1 MPATDLARGL
11 VFYEKGL
18 GCRSSPTPAPP
29 LSSRRMTD
37 DPIRAL
43 LAGIDRAP
51 FIWAPKG
58 YVVILQKAVDEA
70 GGDPDE
76 VLAWVE
82 AQGGQLDRTIP
93 VVATR
98 RGVTSIPK
106 PVGKR
111 YYVVPEEALA
121 G

>member
-1 MPATDLARGL
+1 MA
-11 VFYEKGL
+11 
-18 GCRSSPTPAPP
+18 
-29 LSSRRMTD
+29 D

-43 LAGIDRAP
+43 LRSVDPSP

-58 YVVILQKAVDEA
+58 HVVIMQTAVEEA

-76 VLAWVE
+76 VLAWVQ
-82 AQGGQLDRTIP
+82 AHGGQLDRTLP

-106 PVGKR
+106 PVGRR
-111 YYVVPEEALA
+111 YYIVPEEALA

>member
-1 MPATDLARGL
+1 
-11 VFYEKGL
+11 
-18 GCRSSPTPAPP
+18 
-29 LSSRRMTD
+29 MTD
-37 DPIRAL
+37 DEIRTL
-43 LAGIDRAP
+43 LASIEPAP
-51 FIWAPKG
+51 FIWAPRG
-58 YVVILQKAVDEA
+58 HLVIMQSTVEEA

-82 AQGGQLDRTIP
+82 AHGGQLDRTLP

-111 YYVVPEEALA
+111 YYVVPEEALT
-121 G
+121 

>member
-1 MPATDLARGL
+1 M
-11 VFYEKGL
+11 
-18 GCRSSPTPAPP
+18 S
-29 LSSRRMTD
+29 D
-37 DPIRAL
+37 DPIRTL
-43 LAGIDRAP
+43 LAGIDPAP

-58 YVVILQKAVDEA
+58 HVVIMESAVAEA
-70 GGDPDE
+70 GGDPDA

-82 AQGGQLDRTIP
+82 AHGGQLDRTLP

-111 YYVVPEEALA
+111 YYVVPEDALT
-121 G
+121 

>member
-1 MPATDLARGL
+1 M
-11 VFYEKGL
+11 
-18 GCRSSPTPAPP
+18 
-29 LSSRRMTD
+29 D
-37 DPIRAL
+37 DEEIRTL
-43 LAGIDRAP
+43 LAGIEPAP

-58 YVVILQKAVDEA
+58 HLVIMQSAVEDA

-82 AQGGQLDRTIP
+82 ARGGELDRTLP

-98 RGVTSIPK
+98 RGVSGVPK

-111 YYVVPEEALA
+111 YYVVPEDALA
-121 G
+121 S

>member
-1 MPATDLARGL
+1 
-11 VFYEKGL
+11 
-18 GCRSSPTPAPP
+18 
-29 LSSRRMTD
+29 MTD
-37 DPIRAL
+37 DKIRTL
-43 LAGIDRAP
+43 LADIEAAP

-58 YVVILQKAVDEA
+58 HVVIMQAAVEEA

-82 AQGGQLDRTIP
+82 AHGGQLDRTLP

-111 YYVVPEEALA
+111 YYVVPEDALT

>member
-1 MPATDLARGL
+1 M
-11 VFYEKGL
+11 
-18 GCRSSPTPAPP
+18 S
-29 LSSRRMTD
+29 D
-37 DPIRAL
+37 DEIRTL
-43 LAGIDRAP
+43 LAGIEPAP

-58 YVVILQKAVDEA
+58 HLVIMESAVEEA
-70 GGDPDE
+70 GGDSAE

-82 AQGGQLDRTIP
+82 ARGGQLDRTRP

-111 YYVVPEEALA
+111 YFVVPEDALT

>member
-1 MPATDLARGL
+1 MN
-11 VFYEKGL
+11 
-18 GCRSSPTPAPP
+18 
-29 LSSRRMTD
+29 D
-37 DPIRAL
+37 DPIRTL
-43 LAGIDRAP
+43 LAGIAPAP

-58 YVVILQKAVDEA
+58 HLVIMQSAVEDA

-82 AQGGQLDRTIP
+82 ARGGELDRTLP

-98 RGVTSIPK
+98 RGVSGVPK

-111 YYVVPEEALA
+111 YYVVPEDALA
-121 G
+121 S

>member
-1 MPATDLARGL
+1 MND
-11 VFYEKGL
+11 EE
-18 GCRSSPTPAPP
+18 
-29 LSSRRMTD
+29 
-37 DPIRAL
+37 IRTL
-43 LAGIDRAP
+43 LAGIEPTP

-58 YVVILQKAVDEA
+58 HLVIMQSAVEDA

-82 AQGGQLDRTIP
+82 ARGGELDRTLP

-98 RGVTSIPK
+98 RGVSGVPK

-111 YYVVPEEALA
+111 YYVVPEDALTS
-121 G
+121 

>member
-1 MPATDLARGL
+1 
-11 VFYEKGL
+11 
-18 GCRSSPTPAPP
+18 
-29 LSSRRMTD
+29 MTD
-37 DPIRAL
+37 DPIRTL
-43 LAGIDRAP
+43 LAGIDPAP

-58 YVVILQKAVDEA
+58 HVVIMEATVEEA

-82 AQGGQLDRTIP
+82 AHGGQLDRTLP

-111 YYVVPEEALA
+111 YYVVPEDALT

>member
-1 MPATDLARGL
+1 
-11 VFYEKGL
+11 
-18 GCRSSPTPAPP
+18 
-29 LSSRRMTD
+29 MTD
-37 DPIRAL
+37 DEIRKL
-43 LAGIDRAP
+43 LAGIDPSP

-58 YVVILQKAVDEA
+58 HVVIMQTAVEEA

-76 VLAWVE
+76 VTAWVE
-82 AQGGQLDRTIP
+82 ANGGELTRTLP

-106 PVGKR
+106 PVGKK
-111 YYVVPEEALA
+111 YYTVPETALA

>member
-1 MPATDLARGL
+1 
-11 VFYEKGL
+11 
-18 GCRSSPTPAPP
+18 
-29 LSSRRMTD
+29 MTD
-37 DPIRAL
+37 EEIRTL
-43 LAGIDRAP
+43 LAGIEPAP

-58 YVVILQKAVDEA
+58 HLVIMQSAVEDA

-82 AQGGQLDRTIP
+82 ARGGELDRTLP

-98 RGVTSIPK
+98 RGVSGVPK

-111 YYVVPEEALA
+111 YYVVPEDALA
-121 G
+121 S

>member
-1 MPATDLARGL
+1 
-11 VFYEKGL
+11 
-18 GCRSSPTPAPP
+18 
-29 LSSRRMTD
+29 MTD
-37 DPIRAL
+37 DEIRAL
-43 LAGIDRAP
+43 LAEVKPTP

-58 YVVILQKAVDEA
+58 HLVIMLTDVQEA

-82 AQGGQLDRTIP
+82 ANGGELDRTLP

-98 RGVTSIPK
+98 RGVTSVPK
-106 PVGKR
+106 PVGKK
-111 YYVVPEEALA
+111 YYVVPESALA

>member
-1 MPATDLARGL
+1 
-11 VFYEKGL
+11 
-18 GCRSSPTPAPP
+18 
-29 LSSRRMTD
+29 MTD

-43 LAGIDRAP
+43 LAGIEPAP
-51 FIWAPKG
+51 FIWAPTG
-58 YVVILQKAVDEA
+58 HVVILQSAVEEA

-76 VLAWVE
+76 VLGWVE
-82 AQGGQLDRTIP
+82 AHGGQLDRTLP

>member
-1 MPATDLARGL
+1 MSD
-11 VFYEKGL
+11 EE
-18 GCRSSPTPAPP
+18 
-29 LSSRRMTD
+29 
-37 DPIRAL
+37 IRTL
-43 LAGIDRAP
+43 LAGIAPAP

-58 YVVILQKAVDEA
+58 HLVIMESAVEEA

-76 VLAWVE
+76 VLAWVQ
-82 AQGGQLDRTIP
+82 ARGGQLDRTLP

-111 YYVVPEEALA
+111 YYVVPEDALA
-121 G
+121 D

>member
-1 MPATDLARGL
+1 MGD
-11 VFYEKGL
+11 EE
-18 GCRSSPTPAPP
+18 
-29 LSSRRMTD
+29 
-37 DPIRAL
+37 IRTL
-43 LAGIDRAP
+43 LAGIEPTP

-58 YVVILQKAVDEA
+58 HLVIMESAVEEA
-70 GGDPDE
+70 GGDPGE

-82 AQGGQLDRTIP
+82 AHGGQLDRTLP

-111 YYVVPEEALA
+111 YFVVPEDALA